1 MLMFGPLSFQ
11 KNSRLNLKLHRLGS
25 DHNLVG
31 GELDLVGG
39 ELELV
44 GGELDL
50 VGGELDQVQSK
61 WGRTRWGRTRHGA
74 KPVQIARYNH
84 TESLAKFCVITCDTK
99 PYYKSLP
106 INLTFKPSYQVYD
119 VSMHYIF
126 NIYIAGNCLHGYVH
140 CTCLLSFEI
149 LCSFPLWIPNC

>member
-50 VGGELDQVQSK
+50 DGGELNQVRK
-61 WGRTRWGRTRHGA
+61 YTKHG
-74 KPVQIARYNH
+74 PR
-84 TESLAKFCVITCDTK
+84 SMDL
-99 PYYKSLP
+99 PYGP
-106 INLTFKPSYQVYD
+106 GPWTTP
-119 VSMHYIF
+119 
-126 NIYIAGNCLHGYVH
+126 
-140 CTCLLSFEI
+140 
-149 LCSFPLWIPNC
+149 